1 MPLMIATVKNH
12 LPTSRSPFVVRS
24 NRSEVVEFDR
34 LVEILAASRTT
45 VSRADI
51 VAVMQLYKEEL
62 RKQLAEGRTVK
73 TPTGSFYMSAAG
85 SVDSPDEP
93 YLPRDGANN
102 HDVRLHHRPLRA
114 FEDSIVADLT
124 FAREEK
130 VDLSVPSLLAATA
143 AGEDSGLIRSGGL
156 VRIKGHRLRLNPKAE
171 DQGVFFV
178 DAGGVQSRSRFYPT
192 IQPGTVL
199 AGVPE
204 GLALGRYVLVLR
216 AAVNGRDVREGRL
229 EGLVIS
235 A

>member
-1 MPLMIATVKNH
+1 M
-12 LPTSRSPFVVRS
+12 
-24 NRSEVVEFDR
+24 
-34 LVEILAASRTT
+34 
-45 VSRADI
+45 
-51 VAVMQLYKEEL
+51 
-62 RKQLAEGRTVK
+62 
-73 TPTGSFYMSAAG
+73 GSL
-85 SVDSPDEP
+85 DEP

-143 AGEDSGLIRSGGL
+143 AGGDSGLIRAGGL
-156 VRIKGHRLRLNPKAE
+156 VRIKGH
-171 DQGVFFV
+171 
-178 DAGGVQSRSRFYPT
+178 S
-192 IQPGTVL
+192 
-199 AGVPE
+199 
-204 GLALGRYVLVLR
+204 LGRYGLVLR